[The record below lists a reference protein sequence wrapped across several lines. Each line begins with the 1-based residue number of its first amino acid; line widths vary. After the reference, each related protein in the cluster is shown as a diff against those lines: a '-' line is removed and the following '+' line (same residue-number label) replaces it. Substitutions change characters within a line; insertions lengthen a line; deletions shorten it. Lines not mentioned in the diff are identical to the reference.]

1 MQIESSRLGRV
12 EVPEDRVIALPDGLL
27 GFPALTRFLLIDDQ
41 GESPFKWLQSV
52 DEPSLAFVAIDPK
65 LIQADYLDG
74 ILPLVKD
81 RLQVARAEDLAA
93 IVLVTIPEDPR
104 EMTANL
110 KGPVVFNAEKRN
122 GIQLVLDDER
132 YPLRHRIL
140 PESAKV

>member
-1 MQIESSRLGRV
+1 MRIESSRLGRV
-12 EVPEDRVIALPDGLL
+12 EVPDDRVIDLPDGLL

-52 DEPSLAFVAIDPK
+52 DEPSLAFIAIDPK
-65 LIQADYLDG
+65 QIMSDYLG
-74 ILPLVKD
+74 GVLPLVKV
-81 RLQVARAEDLAA
+81 RLQVSSPEELAV
-93 IVLVTIPEDPR
+93 IVLVTIPDDPR

-110 KGPVVFNAEKRN
+110 KGPVVFNAEKRS

-132 YPLRHRIL
+132 YPLRHRIF